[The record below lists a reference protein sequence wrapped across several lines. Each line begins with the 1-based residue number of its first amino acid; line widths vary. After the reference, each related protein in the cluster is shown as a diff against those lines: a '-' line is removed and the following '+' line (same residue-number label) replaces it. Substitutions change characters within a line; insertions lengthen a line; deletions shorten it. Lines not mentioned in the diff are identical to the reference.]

1 MLEARDVCFSY
12 GVAGRVLDH
21 VSLAI
26 RPGEVVGLT
35 GRSGVGKST
44 LGRILS
50 GHYRPLSGRVII
62 DGEPHAR
69 GFNPVQYLSQ
79 SPAFSVD
86 PRWTVGRVISEAWRP
101 DEAMLRAFGVS
112 EAWYDRYPHEI
123 SGGELQRVA
132 VLRALAPGTRY
143 LVADE
148 ISAPLDPLTQAQI
161 WMALLAHAQ
170 KNGLGMLV
178 ISHDRPLLRRIA
190 GRILDL

>member
-21 VSLAI
+21 VSLAV

-132 VLRALAPGTRY
+132 VLRALAPDTRY